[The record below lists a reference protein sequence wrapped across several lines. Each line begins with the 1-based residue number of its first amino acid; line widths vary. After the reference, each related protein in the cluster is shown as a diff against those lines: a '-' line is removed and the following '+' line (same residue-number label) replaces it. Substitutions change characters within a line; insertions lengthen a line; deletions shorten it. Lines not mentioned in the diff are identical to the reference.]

1 MLVGVEGTGAYEAG
15 LAGHLREQ
23 YVAVVE
29 IDHPDRNARRRQ
41 GKSDPVDAEGA
52 ARAALA
58 QCRTGILK
66 QRDGRVMPC
75 GACASPAAVRSANAL
90 TCQYRCK
97 HSSSRRRRNYAA
109 FCGP

>member
-41 GKSDPVDAEGA
+41 GKSDPVDAEGRLAPPSPSA
-52 ARAALA
+52 A
-58 QCRTGILK
+58 
-66 QRDGRVMPC
+66 
-75 GACASPAAVRSANAL
+75 PA
-90 TCQYRCK
+90 Y
-97 HSSSRRRRNYAA
+97 SSSATA
-109 FCGP
+109 G